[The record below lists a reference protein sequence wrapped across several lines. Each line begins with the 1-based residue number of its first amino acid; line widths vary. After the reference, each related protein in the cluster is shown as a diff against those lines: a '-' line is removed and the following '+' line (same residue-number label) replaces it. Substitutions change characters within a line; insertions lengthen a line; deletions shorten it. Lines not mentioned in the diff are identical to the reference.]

1 MLHQPAAFVAQPNS
15 CERSTGSCRIQMM
28 ALSLWSLA
36 AFAFIGPGFV
46 NFHCT
51 APCSACWDTLRR
63 RNATVVWRSQQE
75 SKRTTGRA
83 ILINYDKLTSPV
95 KNLTWPGKEVGLP
108 NSGGGLQN
116 WFLKAPPQCQPIY
129 EGKNRGSK
137 PQPQPSQVIND
148 LTWNPTQKYPKY
160 NGQIGQ
166 PKTPSKTQ
174 NKKNTGTCSALAGS
188 HALQV
193 GLVGTCGQQ
202 PCVAAVESASV
213 AVEPWPLDVPWTWE
227 VRHEGHRQT

>member
-36 AFAFIGPGFV
+36 AFAFIGLGFV

-174 NKKNTGTCSALAGS
+174 NKKKHWDLQCLGRKPCSASGFGGNLWSAAMRGSSWIRQCCSGALATGCS
-188 HALQV
+188 LNLGGEARR
-193 GLVGTCGQQ
+193 T
-202 PCVAAVESASV
+202 
-213 AVEPWPLDVPWTWE
+213 
-227 VRHEGHRQT
+227 